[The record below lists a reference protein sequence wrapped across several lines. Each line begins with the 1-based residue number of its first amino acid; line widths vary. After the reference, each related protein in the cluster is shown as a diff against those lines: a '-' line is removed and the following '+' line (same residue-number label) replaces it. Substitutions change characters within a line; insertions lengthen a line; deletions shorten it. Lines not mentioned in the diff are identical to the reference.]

1 MLKLLLKTQKKLKN
15 EEEDLKKIFAEA
27 VKNEYTNVENVEGVL
42 ELKYDAETKTATVV
56 VLNKEKTFDDVN
68 GTNTMVAL
76 GNVANAANLKYFQ
89 VKDQPKHEV
98 KESKV
103 ANRNTLLADLF
114 AATGIESEKLG
125 DFVGKE
131 VKVTAYLEKGD
142 VKATD
147 VYTVKIVEG
156 QAK

>member
-1 MLKLLLKTQKKLKN
+1 
-15 EEEDLKKIFAEA
+15 
-27 VKNEYTNVENVEGVL
+27 
-42 ELKYDAETKTATVV
+42 
-56 VLNKEKTFDDVN
+56 
-68 GTNTMVAL
+68 MVAL
-76 GNVANAANLKYFQ
+76 GNVANAANLKAFQ
-89 VKDQPKHEV
+89 VENQEKHTVSSDLE
-98 KESKV
+98 
-103 ANRNTLLADLF
+103 ANRNILLGDLF

-125 DFVGKE
+125 DFVGQT